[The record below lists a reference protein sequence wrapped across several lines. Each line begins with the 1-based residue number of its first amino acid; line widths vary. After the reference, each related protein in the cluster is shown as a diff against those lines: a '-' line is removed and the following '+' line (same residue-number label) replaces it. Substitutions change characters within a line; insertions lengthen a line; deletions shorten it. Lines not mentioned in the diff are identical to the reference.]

1 MSRSC
6 FELCFFI
13 IITIISLFIESFIH
27 SGPPMAPRGKKTT
40 LIRKAHFG
48 ISFSPSLFSFSSSS
62 ISSFTRLILLFDPKS
77 MDAVF
82 KKTCQLQH
90 VSADKLKNRKLKTRK
105 DA

>member
-1 MSRSC
+1 MKTYWTHMCPDLVLS
-6 FELCFFI
+6 FVFFI

-62 ISSFTRLILLFDPKS
+62 ISRLTRLILP
-77 MDAVF
+77 
-82 KKTCQLQH
+82 
-90 VSADKLKNRKLKTRK
+90 TRPI
-105 DA
+105 

>member
-62 ISSFTRLILLFDPKS
+62 ISRLTRLILP
-77 MDAVF
+77 
-82 KKTCQLQH
+82 
-90 VSADKLKNRKLKTRK
+90 TRPI
-105 DA
+105 